1 MKMTPVVVLVSFLLL
16 LLTWLLLSGLNLN
29 STRFDEQVE
38 ALDHF
43 SRLERALNREVLT
56 ARAGLSRNYDAL
68 ARMTDAYDESVHQ
81 LRRVA
86 GSDAKETATIDALAA
101 GAHRQQILVEQFKS
115 RNALLRNSF
124 LYFGIFSARLA
135 ASDQMRVVAAA
146 TTLSAAMLH
155 LTLDTSPAAARDV
168 KDRLEQ
174 LAALPNPGNDT
185 ASIQAAIAHGGLLHD
200 LLPLTDATLKALI
213 AAATTREQDAV
224 RALIMDRQFTARA
237 KAGQYRV
244 LLYVTSLLLLGALV
258 YLGLQ
263 LRTRAIA
270 LRRRA
275 AFEHV
280 IAGISM
286 RFINAQPHNIDAG
299 ISHALADMAEC
310 IGCDRAYF
318 VSSGAAPRQHVW
330 CRPGIGCLPEWPQ
343 RAPALAARFEP
354 TVDGTIHVPRVDRL
368 PIGDD
373 KEACVALGLGGWA
386 CATNVNKDGN
396 TVVLGFDA
404 IGRPC
409 RMTTAGE
416 LSLLRMALDTIV
428 YALERHSMER
438 ERARLETRLQQAHR
452 METVGTFS
460 SGIAHN
466 FNNILAGILGH
477 TEMVEEHLASEARP
491 QRNLIAIRRG
501 AERAKDLVDQ
511 ILTFGRRREG
521 GREHVC
527 VKTLV
532 AEAKSL
538 LAPSLPAY
546 VEIKVS
552 ETAETAAVS
561 AEPAQLQQVIL
572 NICNNAV
579 QAMDK
584 PGVIEIEIGTREVS
598 DAERVTQVELNPGGF
613 VVVSISDPGRGMDQ
627 ATLERIFEPFFTTRP
642 DGNGLGLAMAR
653 DIVREH
659 NGALQ
664 VSSTVGAGTRF
675 DIWLPSV
682 PSHQPILVQ
691 PASVPA
697 GRGIGETILVL
708 EADRRRLLRHEEILA
723 ALGYEPVGFTGPQ
736 EAAQACAV
744 RARFDAALLC
754 HQPGTGFAL
763 EFATTLRELA
773 PNLPIVLA
781 TTSARDL
788 DAQLLAASGVS
799 EVVHHPLNSSELAG
813 ALSRCLAASVA
824 SRRTSKRNFP
834 IALVD
839 PSSSRM
845 F

>member
-1 MKMTPVVVLVSFLLL
+1 MKMTPAVVLVSFLLL

-29 STRFDEQVE
+29 STRFDEQLA

-43 SRLERALNREVLT
+43 FRLERALNREVLT

-68 ARMTDAYDESVHQ
+68 ARLTDAYDDSVHR
-81 LRRVA
+81 LRRAA
-86 GSDAKETATIDALAA
+86 GSDAEESAAIDVLAA
-101 GAHRQQILVEQFKS
+101 GAHRQQELVEQFKS

-135 ASDQMRVVAAA
+135 ASDQTPVVAAA

-155 LTLDTSPAAARDV
+155 LTLDTSPAAAREV

-174 LAALPNPGNDT
+174 LARLPNPGGDT

-200 LLPLTDATLKALI
+200 LLPLTDAALKALM
-213 AAATTREQDAV
+213 AAATTRQQDVV
-224 RALIMDRQFTARA
+224 RALIMKRQFAARA
-237 KAGQYRV
+237 SARQYRV
-244 LLYVTSLLLLGALV
+244 LLYATSLLLLGALV

-299 ISHALADMAEC
+299 IASALADMAEC
-310 IGCDRAYF
+310 VGCDRAYF
-318 VSSGAAPRQHVW
+318 VLSGAAPRQHVW
-330 CRPGIGCLPEWPQ
+330 CRPGISSPPEWAR
-343 RAPALAARFEP
+343 RAVALTAMFKPSA
-354 TVDGTIHVPRVDRL
+354 DGIIHVRRVDRL
-368 PIGDD
+368 PIGENR
-373 KEACVALGLGGWA
+373 EACVALGLGGWA
-386 CATNVNKDGN
+386 CATGGTKDGS
-396 TVVLGFDA
+396 TVALGFGA
-404 IGRPC
+404 IGRAC
-409 RMTTAGE
+409 SVTAPDE

-428 YALERHSMER
+428 YALERDSMEK
-438 ERARLETRLQQAHR
+438 ERARLEMHLQRARR
-452 METVGTFS
+452 METLGTFS

-477 TEMVEEHLASEARP
+477 TEMVEEHLAPEARP
-491 QRNLIAIRRG
+491 QRNLTAIRRG
-501 AERAKDLVDQ
+501 AERARDLVDQ

-521 GREHVC
+521 RREHIC
-527 VKTLV
+527 IKALV
-532 AEAKSL
+532 AEARSL
-538 LAPSLPAY
+538 LAPSLPAH
-546 VEIKVS
+546 VEVKVS
-552 ETAETAAVS
+552 ETAEAAAVS

-572 NICNNAV
+572 NICNNAA

-584 PGVIEIEIGTREVS
+584 PGVIQIEIETREIS
-598 DAERVTQVELNPGGF
+598 EARRITQVEINPGRF
-613 VVVSISDPGRGMDQ
+613 VVVSISDPGRGMDE
-627 ATLERIFEPFFTTRP
+627 ATLERIFEPFFTTRH
-642 DGNGLGLAMAR
+642 DGNGLGLATAR

-664 VSSTVGAGTRF
+664 VKSTLGAGTRF
-675 DIWLPSV
+675 DIWLPFV

-691 PASVPA
+691 HASGTA
-697 GRGIGETILVL
+697 GRGVGETVLVL
-708 EADRRRLLRHEEILA
+708 ETDRGRLLRHEEILA
-723 ALGYEPVGFTGPQ
+723 ALGYEPVGFTGLQ

-754 HQPGTGFAL
+754 HQPGASFAL
-763 EFATTLRELA
+763 DFATTLRELA

-788 DAQLLAASGVS
+788 DAQLLAVSGVS
-799 EVVHHPLNSSELAG
+799 EVVHHPLTSSELAG
-813 ALSRCLAASVA
+813 ALSRCL
-824 SRRTSKRNFP
+824 TSPARP
-834 IALVD
+834 QLL
-839 PSSSRM
+839 S
-845 F
+845 

>member
-29 STRFDEQVE
+29 STRFDQQLE

-68 ARMTDAYDESVHQ
+68 ARLTNAYDESVHQ
-81 LRRVA
+81 LREAA
-86 GSDAKETATIDALAA
+86 GSDAEEGAAIDILAS
-101 GAHRQQILVEQFKS
+101 GAHRQQSLIEQFKS

-124 LYFGIFSARLA
+124 LYFGMFSARLA
-135 ASDQMRVVAAA
+135 ASDRTPVVAAA

-174 LAALPNPGNDT
+174 LAALPNPGDD
-185 ASIQAAIAHGGLLHD
+185 APSIQAAIAHGGLLHD
-200 LLPLTDATLKALI
+200 LLPATDAALKALI

-237 KAGQYRV
+237 KVRQYRA
-244 LLYVTSLLLLGALV
+244 LLYATSLLLLGALI

-263 LRTRAIA
+263 LRARAIA

-299 ISHALADMAEC
+299 IAQALADMAEC
-310 IGCDRAYF
+310 VGCDRAYF
-318 VSSGAAPRQHVW
+318 ISTGAAPRLHVW
-330 CRPGIGCLPEWPQ
+330 CKPGIPCSLGWPD
-343 RAPALAARFEP
+343 RAPALAARFGP
-354 TVDGTIHVPRVDRL
+354 SVDGIIHVPHVDRL
-368 PIGDD
+368 PIGEN
-373 KEACVALGLGGWA
+373 KEACAALGLGGWA
-386 CATNVNKDGN
+386 YVTNVSKDGT
-396 TVVLGFDA
+396 TVALGFDA
-404 IGRPC
+404 IGRAC
-409 RMTTAGE
+409 RITAAGE

-428 YALERHSMER
+428 YALERHSMEK
-438 ERARLETRLQQAHR
+438 ERARLETRLQQARR

-477 TEMVEEHLASEARP
+477 TEMVEEHFVSEARP
-491 QRNLIAIRRG
+491 WSNLTAIRRG
-501 AERAKDLVDQ
+501 AERARDLVDQ

-521 GREHVC
+521 RREHIC
-527 VKTLV
+527 IKTLV
-532 AEAKSL
+532 SEANSL
-538 LAPSLPAY
+538 LAPSLPAH

-552 ETAETAAVS
+552 ETAETAVVS

-584 PGVIEIEIGTREVS
+584 PGVIQIEVGTREIRE
-598 DAERVTQVELNPGGF
+598 ARRITQVEINPGRF
-613 VVVSISDPGRGMDQ
+613 VVVSISDPGRGMDE

-642 DGNGLGLAMAR
+642 DGNGLGLATAR

-664 VSSTVGAGTRF
+664 VTSVLGAGTRF

-691 PASVPA
+691 HASRTA
-697 GRGIGETILVL
+697 GRGVGETVLVL
-708 EADRRRLLRHEEILA
+708 ETDRGRLLLHEEILA
-723 ALGYEPVGFTGPQ
+723 ALGYEPVGFTGPR

-754 HQPGTGFAL
+754 HQPGASFAL
-763 EFATTLRELA
+763 DFATTLRELA

-788 DAQLLAASGVS
+788 DAQLLAASGIS
-799 EVVHHPLNSSELAG
+799 EVVHHPLTSAELAG
-813 ALSRCLAASVA
+813 ALSRCVANSVRPRLL
-824 SRRTSKRNFP
+824 S
-834 IALVD
+834 
-839 PSSSRM
+839 
-845 F
+845 

>member
-29 STRFDEQVE
+29 STRFDEQLE
-38 ALDHF
+38 ALDQF

-68 ARMTDAYDESVHQ
+68 ARLTDAYDESVPQ
-81 LRRVA
+81 LRRAA
-86 GSDAKETATIDALAA
+86 GSDAEENAAIDALAA
-101 GAHRQQILVEQFKS
+101 GAYRQQTLIEQFKS

-135 ASDQMRVVAAA
+135 ASDRTPVVAAA
-146 TTLSAAMLH
+146 TTLTAAMLH

-174 LAALPNPGNDT
+174 LARLPNPGDDG

-200 LLPLTDATLKALI
+200 LLPLTDTVLKGLM

-224 RALIMDRQFTARA
+224 RALIMKRQLAARA
-237 KAGQYRV
+237 SARQYRV
-244 LLYVTSLLLLGALV
+244 LLYATSLLLLGALT

-263 LRTRAIA
+263 LRARAIA

-286 RFINAQPHNIDAG
+286 RFINAQPQTLDAG
-299 ISHALADMAEC
+299 IAQALADMSEC

-330 CRPGIGCLPEWPQ
+330 CRPGISSPPGWPE
-343 RAPALAARFEP
+343 RAPALAARFDP

-368 PIGDD
+368 PVGDD

-386 CATNVNKDGN
+386 CATNVNKDGS
-396 TVVLGFDA
+396 TAVLGFDA
-404 IGRPC
+404 VGRVC
-409 RMTTAGE
+409 RMTGE

-428 YALERHSMER
+428 YALQRHSIEK
-438 ERARLETRLQQAHR
+438 ERARLETRLQQAR
-452 METVGTFS
+452 RLETVGTFS

-477 TEMVEEHLASEARP
+477 TEMVEEHLAAEARTR
-491 QRNLIAIRRG
+491 RNLTAIRQG
-501 AERAKDLVDQ
+501 AERARDLVDQ

-521 GREHVC
+521 RREQVC
-527 VKTLV
+527 IKALV

-538 LAPSLPAY
+538 LAPSLPPH

-552 ETAETAAVS
+552 ETAETATVS

-572 NICNNAV
+572 NLCNNAV
-579 QAMDK
+579 QAMSK
-584 PGVIEIEIGTREVS
+584 PGVIEIEIGTREITE
-598 DAERVTQVELNPGGF
+598 ARRVAQVEINPGRF
-613 VVVSISDPGRGMDQ
+613 VVASISDPGRGMDE
-627 ATLERIFEPFFTTRP
+627 ATLERIFEPFFTTRH
-642 DGNGLGLAMAR
+642 DGNGLGLATAR
-653 DIVREH
+653 EIVREH

-664 VSSTVGAGTRF
+664 VNSTLGAGTRF

-682 PSHQPILVQ
+682 PSHQPIFFHH
-691 PASVPA
+691 ASGKA
-697 GRGIGETILVL
+697 GRGVGETVLVL
-708 EADRRRLLRHEEILA
+708 EADRGRLLRHEEILA

-736 EAAQACAV
+736 EAAEACTV

-754 HQPGTGFAL
+754 HQPGASIALDFA
-763 EFATTLRELA
+763 ATLRALA

-799 EVVHHPLNSSELAG
+799 EVVHHPLTSAELAG

-824 SRRTSKRNFP
+824 RRLQS
-834 IALVD
+834 
-839 PSSSRM
+839 
-845 F
+845 

>member
-1 MKMTPVVVLVSFLLL
+1 MKMTPAVVMVSFLLL

-29 STRFDEQVE
+29 TTRFDEQLD

-68 ARMTDAYDESVHQ
+68 ARLTDAYEEFVHQ
-81 LRRVA
+81 LRRAA
-86 GSDAKETATIDALAA
+86 GSDVEEGAAIDVLAA
-101 GAHRQQILVEQFKS
+101 GAHRQQTLIEQFKS

-124 LYFGIFSARLA
+124 LYFGIFSSRLA
-135 ASDQMRVVAAA
+135 ASDQTPVVAAA
-146 TTLSAAMLH
+146 TTLSAAILH
-155 LTLDTSPAAARDV
+155 LTLDTSPAAAREV

-174 LAALPNPGNDT
+174 LAALANPGNDT
-185 ASIQAAIAHGGLLHD
+185 ASIREAIAHGGLLHD
-200 LLPLTDATLKALI
+200 LLPATDATLKALI
-213 AAATTREQDAV
+213 AAATIREQDAV
-224 RALIMDRQFTARA
+224 RALVMDRQFAARA
-237 KAGQYRV
+237 KARQYRV
-244 LLYVTSLLLLGALV
+244 LLYATSLLLLGALV

-263 LRTRAIA
+263 LRARAIA
-270 LRRRA
+270 LRRHA

-299 ISHALADMAEC
+299 IAQALADLAEC

-318 VSSGAAPRQHVW
+318 VSNGAAPRQQVW
-330 CRPGIGCLPEWPQ
+330 CKPGIGCSPGWPD
-343 RAPALAARFEP
+343 RAPALAARFSP

-368 PIGDD
+368 PIGEN

-386 CATNVNKDGN
+386 CATNVNKDGT

-409 RMTTAGE
+409 RITAAGE

-428 YALERHSMER
+428 YALERHSMEK
-438 ERARLETRLQQAHR
+438 ERARLETRLQQARR

-477 TEMVEEHLASEARP
+477 TEMVEEHLALEARP
-491 QRNLIAIRRG
+491 RRNLTAIRRG
-501 AERAKDLVDQ
+501 AERARDLVDQ

-521 GREHVC
+521 WREHIC
-527 VKTLV
+527 IKTLV

-538 LAPSLPAY
+538 LSPSLPAY

-552 ETAETAAVS
+552 ETAETAVVS

-584 PGVIEIEIGTREVS
+584 PGVIEIAIGTREVS

-642 DGNGLGLAMAR
+642 DGNGLGLATAR

-664 VSSTVGAGTRF
+664 VSSTLGAGTRF

-691 PASVPA
+691 RPSVTA
-697 GRGIGETILVL
+697 GRGVGETVLVL
-708 EADRRRLLRHEEILA
+708 ETDRGRLLRHEEILA

-744 RARFDAALLC
+744 RGRFDAALLC
-754 HQPGTGFAL
+754 HQPGASFAL
-763 EFATTLRELA
+763 DFATTLRELA

-788 DAQLLAASGVS
+788 DAQSLAASGVS
-799 EVVHHPLNSSELAG
+799 EVIHHPLTSSELTG
-813 ALSRCLAASVA
+813 ALSRCLATSVA
-824 SRRTSKRNFP
+824 PRLQS
-834 IALVD
+834 
-839 PSSSRM
+839 
-845 F
+845 